1 MNRMILTGLAVTIL
15 LLNVA
20 VLVTMGAEGGWTEGL
35 SVKRPLQR
43 GPQREITK
51 GVFLV
56 ADPWLMDPNFSKT
69 VVLITHHGPGGTLG
83 VIINRPTTT
92 RLSHLLPDIKELK
105 TRSDTLYI
113 GGPVFHEVLVLL
125 LRTHA
130 HLQSTD
136 QVLDDV
142 YFSQSMN
149 VLTDMLKENSPKGAF
164 RVYAGHAGW
173 APGQLQAELDRGD
186 WRIIQADSGV
196 AFEQDPETIW
206 PEMIQRSSEQLIK
219 GLSRPFRPRYAQP
232 PDDRR
237 GPHRMIVSQ

>member
-1 MNRMILTGLAVTIL
+1 MNRIIFHALAITIL
-15 LLNVA
+15 LLDVT
-20 VLVTMGAEGGWTEGL
+20 VLVTLGAEGEWTEGPF
-35 SVKRPLQR
+35 VKRPFQR

-51 GVFLV
+51 GIFLV

-69 VVLITHHGPGGTLG
+69 VVLITHHGPGGTMG

-92 RLSHLLPDIKELK
+92 RLSRALPDIKELK
-105 TRSDTLYI
+105 NRSDTLYI

-142 YFSQSMN
+142 YFSQSMDT
-149 VLTDMLKENSPKGAF
+149 LTDMLKENRPKGVF

-173 APGQLQAELDRGD
+173 APGQLQAEIDRGD
-186 WRIIQADSGV
+186 WRVLQAETGII
-196 AFEQDPETIW
+196 FKKDPETVW
-206 PEMIQRSSEQLIK
+206 PEMIRRSSEQLIK
-219 GLSRPFRPRYAQP
+219 
-232 PDDRR
+232 
-237 GPHRMIVSQ
+237 MITSQ